1 MSIIGQEIENYTVNQ
16 INARQKLHGSGTSSA
31 RTPQQIS
38 VLNSNTSWVKLASG
52 VKIDKSKLTELGLPT
67 SLEGM
72 ELAKNNVLF
81 GGTSKLV
88 NGEKL
93 QQKEGFLPYQSNS
106 SYTYGDFG
114 YTPMPG
120 ITSADIK
127 ALTRG
132 SLKKAT
138 VKFKVHNKQQFDI
151 VDVLYM
157 RLGYTVLL
165 EWGNSMYT
173 SNGTDR
179 QLVQQTIIEDSV
191 RFFSS
196 GYEKGKSYRDMLPVI
211 EFYRSKYQG
220 NYDGL
225 LGKVS
230 NFNWS
235 FQSDGSYDIEITI
248 ISLGDVVESLKTNIS
263 SNKQLSAF
271 IENTLA
277 ANTSGSG
284 EEGNNLVEEN
294 ADSNDIAAM
303 LYCWKYVNKDKLAYE
318 SYEDSIYIKR
328 PDDTGDRFVGAFLET
343 STSIT
348 TTSVTYRFAYLAY
361 GYDTEIYPDFSSDP
375 YYKPV
380 EISYDISNFPNHEE
394 EAIKEAKAKSDKL
407 RTDGKT
413 PLSFVNPDGDKDY
426 KRVLAGYESLGS
438 KKTTID
444 SPLTNFNKK
453 DACFINTEPDKQFY
467 LRFGALLTYLKNN
480 IIPKVNTSNSNYN
493 NKPPIFNINTDVYGN
508 GNLGNY
514 MYSLPNQISLDP
526 RVCIVRN
533 DKFQTTSGITEV
545 YKHLSPFRAEDY
557 AENPN
562 PNKAYIMNIYLN
574 FNFIIECI
582 NNNLDEKGDI
592 GVFGFLKA
600 ICDGLNKSLGGINN
614 LEPIIK
620 EESNTLYIIDTT
632 PIPGIG
638 SQTVP
643 YTLQL
648 FGYNASTSNFVRN
661 VDLKTAITPEYATMI
676 TVGATA
682 GGYVK
687 GTEATAFSK
696 WNNGLKDR
704 FQEEFIPGNENS
716 AKEGDEDEAASNY
729 TNKFLSA
736 KAGSASR
743 YGFKGNL
750 VSDDAKNLQI
760 DPGAIEK
767 NISVVTEYYK
777 YLIASQ
783 KNQQGG
789 TIGFIPFKLNFSMD
803 GISGI
808 KIYNKLHVDTRFLP
822 KAYGNELD
830 LIVTG
835 VSHKLSNDDWETD
848 IETTLIPKTNELK
861 DLVITAEAIVEDIN
875 NNPPTNA
882 SEGAI
887 SGALSSGTQKDKIIK
902 FMNTLIN
909 SGGLTKLQAAGV
921 AGNVLAESSF
931 EEWNVENGKVSSRGS
946 GIGLMQWTGGF
957 NSNTISGRKRFE
969 IFVGKWLTDNGVT
982 SKWIKNKVLDT
993 DPKNHDNGNSLENDL
1008 KTIPKLFEAQV
1019 AFSVEFVKTIKPFVM
1034 KNFNGKLSG
1043 NTFSLVTNG
1052 FFKYAENGKV
1062 KQDLG
1067 GYTEIF
1073 LVDGEV
1079 SDKVLKALRGE
1090 GKETYRKEVDK
1101 RVELAKKCLEIFES
1115 R

>member
-1 MSIIGQEIENYTVNQ
+1 MSIIGQEIESYTVSQ
-16 INARQKLHGSGTSSA
+16 INARQKLHGSGTSTN

-67 SLEGM
+67 SLDGM

-88 NGEKL
+88 GGERL

-106 SYTYGDFG
+106 SYSHGDFG
-114 YTPMPG
+114 YSPMPG
-120 ITSADIK
+120 IISADIK
-127 ALTRG
+127 SLNRG

-138 VKFKVHNKQQFDI
+138 VRFKVHNKQQFDI

-179 QLVQQTIIEDSV
+179 QLVQQTIVEDSV

-211 EFYRSKYQG
+211 EFYRNQYDG

-263 SNKQLSAF
+263 SNKQLSLF
-271 IENTLA
+271 IENALVS
-277 ANTSGSG
+277 NPSGSEG
-284 EEGNNLVEEN
+284 GNNLIEEN

-303 LYCWKYVNKDKLAYE
+303 LYCWKYVNKDLLTYQ

-328 PDDTGDRFVGAFLET
+328 PDDAGDRFVGAFLET
-343 STSIT
+343 STTIT
-348 TTSVTYRFAYLAY
+348 TNLARYRFYWTLE
-361 GYDTEIYPDFSSDP
+361 GGTIVYPDLLKDSYYTP
-375 YYKPV
+375 YEK
-380 EISYDISNFPNHEE
+380 SYDISTYPDHEE
-394 EAIKEAKAKSDKL
+394 EAELEKFSKYAEAISNGKDRVYLKGNILD
-407 RTDGKT
+407 RT
-413 PLSFVNPDGDKDY
+413 LFLEY
-426 KRVLAGYESLGS
+426 KNLGN

-444 SPLTNFNKK
+444 SPLIDFNKK

-467 LRFGALLTYLKNN
+467 LRFGALLNYLKNN
-480 IIPKVNTSNSNYN
+480 ILPKVNTLNSDYN
-493 NKPPIFNINTDVYGN
+493 DKPPIFNINTDVYGT

-545 YKHLSPFRAEDY
+545 YKHLKPFRSEDY
-557 AENPN
+557 VKTNPN

-574 FNFIIECI
+574 FEFIINCI
-582 NNNLDEKGDI
+582 NDNLDERGDI

-661 VDLKTAITPEYATMI
+661 VDLKTAITPEYATMV

-682 GGYVK
+682 DGYVK
-687 GTEATAFSK
+687 GVEATAFSR
-696 WNNGLKDR
+696 WNDGLHDR
-704 FQEEFIPGNENS
+704 FKETFVPGNENS
-716 AKEGDEDEAASNY
+716 QEEGDEDEAASNY

-736 KAGSASR
+736 KAGSSSR

-789 TIGFIPFKLNFSMD
+789 TIGFIPFKISFTMD

-822 KAYGNELD
+822 KAYGTELD

-861 DLVITAEAIVEDIN
+861 DISITSEAIIEDIN
-875 NNPPTNA
+875 NNPPTNT
-882 SEGAI
+882 S
-887 SGALSSGTQKDKIIK
+887 SGAASNAASLKVEDLTQFD
-902 FMNTLIN
+902 
-909 SGGLTKLQAAGV
+909 
-921 AGNVLAESSF
+921 
-931 EEWNVENGKVSSRGS
+931 
-946 GIGLMQWTGGF
+946 
-957 NSNTISGRKRFE
+957 RK
-969 IFVGKWLTDNGVT
+969 
-982 SKWIKNKVLDT
+982 
-993 DPKNHDNGNSLENDL
+993 
-1008 KTIPKLFEAQV
+1008 IPKVTNGTGWEAE
-1019 AFSVEFVKTIKPFVM
+1019 AANFIALKESFSPTSAWDINHYRGGYGSDKVYK
-1034 KNFNGKLSG
+1034 NGKLVEVTK
-1043 NTFSLVTNG
+1043 NTTFTKEEAAQTLEKYSITIYSTPIIEAIGKSNWEKLNNHQKAALVSLGYNVGAFYMTARG
-1052 FFKYAENGKV
+1052 YGK
-1062 KQDLG
+1062 KIAAAIKKGDYQAAAQGILDGPKTAG
-1067 GYTEIF
+1067 GEY
-1073 LVDGEV
+1073 LA
-1079 SDKVLKALRGE
+1079 SLARR
-1090 GKETYRKEVDK
+1090 RKEEAQLFLYPANK
-1101 RVELAKKCLEIFES
+1101 SIY
-1115 R
+1115 

>member
-1 MSIIGQEIENYTVNQ
+1 MSIIGQEIESYTVSQ
-16 INARQKLHGSGTSSA
+16 INARQKLHGSGTSTS

-67 SLEGM
+67 SLNGM

-88 NGEKL
+88 GGERL

-106 SYTYGDFG
+106 SYSHGDFG
-114 YTPMPG
+114 YSPMPG
-120 ITSADIK
+120 IISADIK
-127 ALTRG
+127 ALNRG

-138 VKFKVHNKQQFDI
+138 VRFKVHNKQQFDI

-179 QLVQQTIIEDSV
+179 QLVQQTIVEDSV

-211 EFYRSKYQG
+211 EFYRNKYQG

-263 SNKQLSAF
+263 SNKQLSGF

-277 ANTSGSG
+277 ANPSESG

-328 PDDTGDRFVGAFLET
+328 PDDAGDRFVGAFLET
-343 STSIT
+343 STT
-348 TTSVTYRFAYLAY
+348 LTATSVTYRFAYLAY
-361 GYDTEIYPDFSSDP
+361 GYDTEIYPDFSSNS

-380 EISYDISNFPNHEE
+380 EISYDISAYPNHEE

-444 SPLTNFNKK
+444 SPLTDFNKK

-467 LRFGALLTYLKNN
+467 LRFGALLNYLKNN
-480 IIPKVNTSNSNYN
+480 IIPKVNTSNSKYN
-493 NKPPIFNINTDVYGN
+493 NKPPIFNINTDVYGT

-562 PNKAYIMNIYLN
+562 LNKAYIMNIYLN

-592 GVFGFLKA
+592 GIFGFLKA

-620 EESNTLYIIDTT
+620 EESNTLYILDTT
-632 PIPGIG
+632 PIPGLG
-638 SQTVP
+638 SQNVP

-648 FGYNASTSNFVRN
+648 FGYNKNISNFVRK
-661 VDLKTAITPEYATMI
+661 VDLKTAITPEYATMV

-687 GTEATAFSK
+687 GVEATAFSK

-716 AKEGDEDEAASNY
+716 AKEEDEDEAASNY

-736 KAGSASR
+736 KAGTASR

-789 TIGFIPFKLNFSMD
+789 TVGFIPFKLNFSMD

-822 KAYGNELD
+822 KAYGTELD

-848 IETTLIPKTNELK
+848 IETTLIPKTNESK
-861 DLVITAEAIVEDIN
+861 DLVITAEAIKEDIQEVKN
-875 NNPPTNA
+875 SPGNVGANKAINCSSIPSSSGLSSSARRIVKAKDNTNA
-882 SEGAI
+882 KAMQYVINYLEGGYFHPVHAWK
-887 SGALSSGTQKDKIIK
+887 SNGDFNSSFDYRKPKGSGTSPGNSGETLWGIDRPNGAHEKSSDLKVKNAGIKFWNEVDRLSGYGSYKTQNQTVKKYNWNIKKYPKKSNSWKWLYNPGFTPGTVLADNALIIIEKGFEKNMNNYFGSHPLNNIIK
-902 FMNTLIN
+902 NDGRLLFMYFR
-909 SGGLTKLQAAGV
+909 AW
-921 AGNVLAESSF
+921 
-931 EEWNVENGKVSSRGS
+931 WNGPGWFQK
-946 GIGLMQWTGGF
+946 F
-957 NSNTISGRKRFE
+957 A
-969 IFVGKWLTDNGVT
+969 
-982 SKWIKNKVLDT
+982 KNLK
-993 DPKNHDNGNSLENDL
+993 KSL
-1008 KTIPKLFEAQV
+1008 
-1019 AFSVEFVKTIKPFVM
+1019 
-1034 KNFNGKLSG
+1034 
-1043 NTFSLVTNG
+1043 
-1052 FFKYAENGKV
+1052 
-1062 KQDLG
+1062 
-1067 GYTEIF
+1067 
-1073 LVDGEV
+1073 
-1079 SDKVLKALRGE
+1079 
-1090 GKETYRKEVDK
+1090 
-1101 RVELAKKCLEIFES
+1101 
-1115 R
+1115 

>member
-1 MSIIGQEIENYTVNQ
+1 MSIIGEEISGYASNQ
-16 INARQKLHGSGTSSA
+16 IKARQILHGSGTSSA

-67 SLEGM
+67 SLDGM

-120 ITSADIK
+120 IISSDIK
-127 ALTRG
+127 ALNRG

-165 EWGNSMYT
+165 EWGNGMYT

-196 GYEKGKSYRDMLPVI
+196 GYESGKSYRDMLPVI

-235 FQSDGSYDIEITI
+235 FQSDGSYDIEITV

-263 SNKQLSAF
+263 SNKQLSNF
-271 IENTLA
+271 IQETIS
-277 ANTSGSG
+277 ANPTGS
-284 EEGNNLVEEN
+284 EGNNIIEEN

-303 LYCWKYVNKDKLAYE
+303 LYCWKYVNKDKLAYS

-328 PDDTGDRFVGAFLET
+328 PDGDDRFVGGFLET
-343 STSIT
+343 SQTVSIT
-348 TTSVTYRFAYLAY
+348 TVTYRFSYIYIDNGPSLYLHDSE
-361 GYDTEIYPDFSSDP
+361 GGPSSDSRYAP
-375 YYKPV
+375 VDKTYEINSDHAQQAEDFQIERERNLLDQNPPSVINNPNGTGTRSIFSYY
-380 EISYDISNFPNHEE
+380 E
-394 EAIKEAKAKSDKL
+394 KL
-407 RTDGKT
+407 EPKLT
-413 PLSFVNPDGDKDY
+413 S
-426 KRVLAGYESLGS
+426 A
-438 KKTTID
+438 D
-444 SPLTNFNKK
+444 SPIKTFGKK
-453 DACFINTEPDKQFY
+453 DACFIITEPNQQFY
-467 LRFGALLTYLKNN
+467 LRFGSLLTYVKNKILPKINTLK
-480 IIPKVNTSNSNYN
+480 PSTYN
-493 NKPPIFNINTDVYGN
+493 EKPPIFNINVDTYGT
-508 GNLGNY
+508 GKTGNY

-526 RVCIVRN
+526 RVCIVKN
-533 DKFQTTSGITEV
+533 EKFQTTSGITEV
-545 YKHLSPFRAEDY
+545 YKHLKPFRAEDY
-557 AENPN
+557 VTTNPN

-574 FNFIIECI
+574 FEFIIECL
-582 NNNLDEKGDI
+582 NNNLDERGDI
-592 GVFGFLKA
+592 SVFGFLKA
-600 ICDGLNKSLGGINN
+600 ICDRLNVALGGINN
-614 LEPIIK
+614 LEPIIN

-632 PIPGIG
+632 PIPGLK
-638 SQTVP
+638 SDKND

-648 FGYNASTSNFVRN
+648 FGYNSSTSNFVRN
-661 VDLKTAITPEYATMI
+661 VDLKTAIDPSYATMI

-696 WNNGLKDR
+696 WNVGLTDR
-704 FQEEFIPGNENS
+704 FKEKFIPGNENS

-750 VSDDAKNLQI
+750 LSDDAKNLQI
-760 DPGAIEK
+760 DTGAIEK

-789 TIGFIPFKLNFSMD
+789 TVGFIPFKLNFSMD

-887 SGALSSGTQKDKIIK
+887 SGAISSALSTNDELWIYLSWNQGVGGASQHYKISKGKMKAYGIPES
-902 FMNTLIN
+902 NISSN
-909 SGGLTKLQAAGV
+909 WPGGNKTA
-921 AGNVLAESSF
+921 S
-931 EEWNVENGKVSSRGS
+931 
-946 GIGLMQWTGGF
+946 
-957 NSNTISGRKRFE
+957 
-969 IFVGKWLTDNGVT
+969 NGVT
-982 SKWIKNKVLDT
+982 KADIKSLYKNNPQKLAIGFIDVWRQHYNEKTSRALSVINSNGKNRTGVLFSDIKKIFQKYAKPDKGVT
-993 DPKNHDNGNSLENDL
+993 WETLAKFGLIENSLNSDT
-1008 KTIPKLFEAQV
+1008 KTD
-1019 AFSVEFVKTIKPFVM
+1019 KTFQGMFQINKGYT
-1034 KNFNGKLSG
+1034 KNPDNVTVLSKSKKG
-1043 NTFSLVTNG
+1043 QG
-1052 FFKYAENGKV
+1052 HENGWTEYDVEKYV
-1062 KQDLG
+1062 GALASRIADKLDEFKKNS
-1067 GYTEIF
+1067 GYPN
-1073 LVDGEV
+1073 
-1079 SDKVLKALRGE
+1079 
-1090 GKETYRKEVDK
+1090 
-1101 RVELAKKCLEIFES
+1101 
-1115 R
+1115 

>member
-1 MSIIGQEIENYTVNQ
+1 
-16 INARQKLHGSGTSSA
+16 
-31 RTPQQIS
+31 
-38 VLNSNTSWVKLASG
+38 
-52 VKIDKSKLTELGLPT
+52 
-67 SLEGM
+67 
-72 ELAKNNVLF
+72 
-81 GGTSKLV
+81 
-88 NGEKL
+88 
-93 QQKEGFLPYQSNS
+93 
-106 SYTYGDFG
+106 
-114 YTPMPG
+114 
-120 ITSADIK
+120 
-127 ALTRG
+127 
-132 SLKKAT
+132 
-138 VKFKVHNKQQFDI
+138 
-151 VDVLYM
+151 
-157 RLGYTVLL
+157 
-165 EWGNSMYT
+165 
-173 SNGTDR
+173 
-179 QLVQQTIIEDSV
+179 
-191 RFFSS
+191 
-196 GYEKGKSYRDMLPVI
+196 
-211 EFYRSKYQG
+211 
-220 NYDGL
+220 
-225 LGKVS
+225 
-230 NFNWS
+230 
-235 FQSDGSYDIEITI
+235 
-248 ISLGDVVESLKTNIS
+248 
-263 SNKQLSAF
+263 
-271 IENTLA
+271 
-277 ANTSGSG
+277 
-284 EEGNNLVEEN
+284 
-294 ADSNDIAAM
+294 M

>member
-1 MSIIGQEIENYTVNQ
+1 MSIIGQEIESYTISQ
-16 INARQKLHGSGTSSA
+16 INARQKLHGSGTSTS

-38 VLNSNTSWVKLASG
+38 VLNSNSSWVKLASG
-52 VKIDKSKLTELGLPT
+52 ISVNASRLRDIQVST
-67 SLEGM
+67 SYSGM

-88 NGEKL
+88 GGQRL

-106 SYTYGDFG
+106 SYLHGDFG
-114 YTPMPG
+114 YSPMPG
-120 ITSADIK
+120 IISADIK
-127 ALTRG
+127 ALNRG

-138 VKFKVHNKQQFDI
+138 VKLTANNKQQFDVI
-151 VDVLYM
+151 DLLYL

-179 QLVQQTIIEDSV
+179 QLVQQTIVEDEK
-191 RFFSS
+191 RFFNPEY
-196 GYEKGKSYRDMLPVI
+196 GKGKSHRDILFVIEYYRD
-211 EFYRSKYQG
+211 KYKG

-230 NFNWS
+230 NFNWT

-263 SNKQLSAF
+263 SNRQLSLF

-277 ANTSGSG
+277 ANPSGSEG
-284 EEGNNLVEEN
+284 GNNLIEEN

-303 LYCWKYVNKDKLAYE
+303 LYCWKYVNKDLLTYQ
-318 SYEDSIYIKR
+318 SYEDSIYIRR
-328 PDDTGDRFVGAFLET
+328 PDEGDRFVGAFLET
-343 STSIT
+343 STT
-348 TTSVTYRFAYLAY
+348 LTSTFVTYRFAYLAY
-361 GYDTEIYPDFSSDP
+361 GYDIEIYPDLSPDT
-375 YYKPV
+375 YYKSV
-380 EISYDISNFPNHEE
+380 EIPYDLNIYPNHEE
-394 EAIKEAKAKSDKL
+394 EAQKERKSRDDKL
-407 RTDGKT
+407 ITDGKNR
-413 PLSFVNPDGDKDY
+413 LSFVNPSGIQDY
-426 KRVLAGYESLGS
+426 KRVLAGYESLGN

-444 SPLTNFNKK
+444 SPLTNFSKK
-453 DACFINTEPDKQFY
+453 DACFITTEPDKQFY
-467 LRFGALLTYLKNN
+467 LRFGALLQYLRTT
-480 IIPKVNTSNSNYN
+480 IIPKVDTSNSNYK
-493 NKPPIFNINTDVYGN
+493 NKPPVFSINTDVYGT
-508 GNLGNY
+508 GDLGNY

-533 DKFQTTSGITEV
+533 DKFQTSNGITEV
-545 YKHLSPFRAEDY
+545 YRHLLPFRSEDY
-557 AENPN
+557 SSKPN

-574 FNFIIECI
+574 FEFIINCI

-592 GVFGFLKA
+592 GIFGFLKA

-614 LEPIIK
+614 LEPIIN
-620 EESNTLYIIDTT
+620 EDTNTLYIIDTT

-638 SQTVP
+638 SETAS

-687 GTEATAFSK
+687 GIEATAFSK
-696 WNNGLKDR
+696 WNDGLTDR
-704 FQEEFIPGNENS
+704 FKEKLIPGNENS
-716 AKEGDEDEAASNY
+716 QEENGEDEAASNY
-729 TNKFLSA
+729 INKFLSA
-736 KAGSASR
+736 KAGNASR
-743 YGFKGNL
+743 YGFKGNI
-750 VSDDAKNLQI
+750 VSTNAKNLQI

-789 TIGFIPFKLNFSMD
+789 TVGFIPFKLNFSMD

-822 KAYGNELD
+822 KAYGTELD

-835 VSHKLSNDDWETD
+835 VSHKLSNDDWETN

-875 NNPPTNA
+875 NNPPKYDKPTMTPPPSLIQAMKEYGITDPLEKAHFLAQCNTESARFSATTEFA
-882 SEGAI
+882 SGEAYEGRKDLGNTSPGDGKKYKGRGYIQLTGKSNYISYNDYLKTKGKTDDVVKNPTLVATKYAADVSVYFWKVAGPKGVKKFSQKAKEGSSVAI
-887 SGALSSGTQKDKIIK
+887 INKIGSWINGKNPPNGYQDRINKFKYYWDILQKDP
-902 FMNTLIN
+902 N
-909 SGGLTKLQAAGV
+909 
-921 AGNVLAESSF
+921 
-931 EEWNVENGKVSSRGS
+931 
-946 GIGLMQWTGGF
+946 
-957 NSNTISGRKRFE
+957 
-969 IFVGKWLTDNGVT
+969 
-982 SKWIKNKVLDT
+982 
-993 DPKNHDNGNSLENDL
+993 
-1008 KTIPKLFEAQV
+1008 
-1019 AFSVEFVKTIKPFVM
+1019 AFS
-1034 KNFNGKLSG
+1034 
-1043 NTFSLVTNG
+1043 
-1052 FFKYAENGKV
+1052 
-1062 KQDLG
+1062 
-1067 GYTEIF
+1067 
-1073 LVDGEV
+1073 
-1079 SDKVLKALRGE
+1079 
-1090 GKETYRKEVDK
+1090 
-1101 RVELAKKCLEIFES
+1101 
-1115 R
+1115 